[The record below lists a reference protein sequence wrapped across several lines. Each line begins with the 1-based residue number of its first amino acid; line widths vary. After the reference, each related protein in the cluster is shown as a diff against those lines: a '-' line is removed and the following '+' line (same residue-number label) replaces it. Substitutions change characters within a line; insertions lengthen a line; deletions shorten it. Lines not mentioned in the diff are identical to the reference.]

1 MIVFLMV
8 LISSRGSKSQNQC
21 IYGVMGRKD
30 VTFMHVKI
38 MVIHETRE
46 SFFAT
51 PHHARTVGK
60 HLLWTVCGFS
70 LFYQAQDK
78 LHITVADSGGVRG
91 VHLHPPL
98 AASNVFLRT

>member
-1 MIVFLMV
+1 
-8 LISSRGSKSQNQC
+8 
-21 IYGVMGRKD
+21 
-30 VTFMHVKI
+30 

-51 PHHARTVGK
+51 PHHAHTVGK

-78 LHITVADSGGVRG
+78 LQMFAIMDV
-91 VHLHPPL
+91 
-98 AASNVFLRT
+98 